1 MVPRTHAPSPH
12 RLRVGYLGP
21 EGTFTE
27 AALLAGGGSAD
38 CERVPLGTIYDT
50 VMAVQDGLVDRAL
63 VPMENSIEG
72 SVAVTLDTLAG
83 DATAVAIVGESV
95 LAVRQ
100 CLIAQEHISLE
111 QVTAVVSHPQAA
123 GQCARLLRGELAHAR
138 VLGAS
143 STADAVR
150 AVAESRDRTRVALG
164 TRHAAEIYGCVVLRE
179 GVEDRSDNETRFV
192 WLARAHEPEAAP
204 VAAAGRPVAP
214 TAQAQPSVAGWR
226 TSLLFWGTGADRP
239 GWLVACLDEFAQR
252 AVNLTRIESRPRRDR
267 LGQYMFFVDLDGAAA
282 AGSVSAAIAGLRAH
296 CEDVRILGSY
306 PAALAG

>member
-1 MVPRTHAPSPH
+1 MATVARTHEPSPR

-27 AALLAGGGSAD
+27 AALLASGGPGD

-50 VMAVQDGLVDRAL
+50 VMAVQDGLVDRSL

-83 DATAVAIVGESV
+83 DAPAVAIVGEAV

-100 CLIAQEHISLE
+100 CLIAQEHVALE
-111 QVTAVVSHPQAA
+111 QVTAVISHPQAA

-138 VLGAS
+138 VLSAS

-150 AVAESRDRTRVALG
+150 AVAESRDRSRVALG
-164 TRHAAEIYGCVVLRE
+164 TRHAADLYGCVVLRE
-179 GVEDRSDNETRFV
+179 GVEDRSDNQTRFV
-192 WLARAHEPEAAP
+192 WLARERQPEAARVP
-204 VAAAGRPVAP
+204 VGLEG
-214 TAQAQPSVAGWR
+214 TASEPRTFVAGWR
-226 TSLLFWGTGADRP
+226 TSLLFWGAGADRP
-239 GWLVACLDEFAQR
+239 GWLAACLDEFARR

-267 LGQYMFFVDLDGAAA
+267 LGHYMFFVDLDGAVAA
-282 AGSVSAAIAGLRAH
+282 DAVGAAIVGLREH
-296 CEDVRILGSY
+296 CEEVRILGSY
-306 PAALAG
+306 PAAA

>member
-1 MVPRTHAPSPH
+1 MLPRTHEPSPP

-27 AALLAGGGSAD
+27 AALLAGGGPGD

-50 VMAVQDGLVDRAL
+50 VMAVQDGLVDRSL

-83 DATAVAIVGESV
+83 DATDVAIVGEAV

-100 CLIAQEHISLE
+100 CLIAQEHMALE
-111 QVTAVVSHPQAA
+111 QVTAVISHPQAA
-123 GQCARLLRGELAHAR
+123 GQCARLLRGELAHAM

-150 AVAESRDRTRVALG
+150 AMAESRDRTRVALG

-179 GVEDRSDNETRFV
+179 GVEDRSDNQTRFV
-192 WLARAHEPEAAP
+192 WLARERAPHAAP
-204 VAAAGRPVAP
+204 FAPAGGPACATSPARPF
-214 TAQAQPSVAGWR
+214 VAGWR

-239 GWLVACLDEFAQR
+239 GWLVACLDEFAR
-252 AVNLTRIESRPRRDR
+252 RSVNLTRIESRPRRDR
-267 LGQYMFFVDLDGAAA
+267 LGQYMFFVDLDGAVA
-282 AGSVSAAIAGLRAH
+282 AGSVSAAIAGLREH

-306 PAALAG
+306 PAASG

>member
-1 MVPRTHAPSPH
+1 MVPRTHALSPR
-12 RLRVGYLGP
+12 RLRLGYLGP

-27 AALLAGGGSAD
+27 AALLAGGGPGD

-83 DATAVAIVGESV
+83 DATAVAIVGEAV

-100 CLIAQEHISLE
+100 CLIAQEHVSLE
-111 QVTAVVSHPQAA
+111 QVTAVISHPQAA

-164 TRHAAEIYGCVVLRE
+164 TRHAAELYGCVVLRE
-179 GVEDRSDNETRFV
+179 GVEDRSDNQTRFV
-192 WLARAHEPEAAP
+192 WLARARQAESAPAALP
-204 VAAAGRPVAP
+204 GGTGST
-214 TAQAQPSVAGWR
+214 TAQPRPLVAGWR

-267 LGQYMFFVDLDGAAA
+267 LGHYMFFVDLDGAVA
-282 AGSVSAAIAGLRAH
+282 AGSVSAAIAGLHQH

-306 PAALAG
+306 PAAT